1 MNFHRSTVLNLAAVA
16 LVLASC
22 QTTDLDPPTLCTPEN
37 TATSVLADEIEANAG
52 STLILTERLCD
63 NEGLSEVRWDIHN
76 AADHAHEAGEEEEG
90 FVLHSGTAWEVLE
103 IVSASGTEADVSLA
117 VEVPL
122 TVRGVWDIVVSI
134 VDAEGNVSSDH
145 VTQLH
150 LENDHLPAFSVALVN
165 GEDPNT
171 WEGEPVWAAGS
182 EATLEGAVT
191 DADGLNTVTLA
202 LVEEASETT
211 LWEVSWEAV
220 SENVLAFNEA
230 FTLPA
235 GVSGECH
242 VEMRA
247 TDALGNAVETGFHVE
262 VE

>member
-1 MNFHRSTVLNLAAVA
+1 MNFHFSTLLTSAIAA
-16 LVLASC
+16 LLLASC
-22 QTTDLDPPTLCTPEN
+22 QTTDLDPPTLCTPEG
-37 TATSVLADEIEANAG
+37 TASSVLAEEIEALAG
-52 STLILTERLCD
+52 TTLTLTERLCD
-63 NEGLSEVRWDIHN
+63 NQGLSEVRWDIHN
-76 AADHAHEAGEEEEG
+76 AADHAHEAGAEEAG
-90 FVLHSGTAWEVLE
+90 LVLHSGTAWEVLE

-122 TVRGVWDIVVSI
+122 TVRGVWDLVVSI